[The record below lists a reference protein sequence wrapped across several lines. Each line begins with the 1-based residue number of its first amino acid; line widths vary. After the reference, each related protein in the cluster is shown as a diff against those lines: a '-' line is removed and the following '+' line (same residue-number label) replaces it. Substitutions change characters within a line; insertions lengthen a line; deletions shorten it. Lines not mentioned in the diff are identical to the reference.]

1 MNYPDGTKNEIF
13 SSCGSFCSNYV
24 AEQLA
29 ISTSVT
35 HINHTFD
42 TNPLA
47 ITNIVI
53 FTDSLSTIQ
62 ALENGT
68 EANKEMIQ
76 LSRSIHHL
84 INSHRVQ
91 IVLQWIPGH
100 AGLPGNEKAD
110 ELAKRGASLP
120 QPETPVSYQTACQMI
135 KSNLREEW
143 MNSWA
148 LETKGRH
155 MYSHMTKP
163 NRKDPINKLQREDQ
177 SIIFRLRTRH
187 IPLNSHLK
195 RINVKTSAACPLC
208 NHPDE
213 TVEHHLFD
221 CINLKEL
228 RGRFLPSKPNIH
240 KCLYGTT
247 EQMKKTCSFFKL
259 ASGERAQAHV
269 PLVR

>member
-1 MNYPDGTKNEIF
+1 MNYPDGTKTEIF

-53 FTDSLSTIQ
+53 FTDSLSTLQ
-62 ALENGT
+62 ALESGT
-68 EANKEMIQ
+68 DANKEIIQ

-84 INSHRVQ
+84 IDTHRIQ

-110 ELAKRGASLP
+110 ELAKRGANLP
-120 QPETPVSYQTACQMI
+120 QPENPVTYQTACQMI
-135 KSNLREEW
+135 KSNLQEEW

-148 LETKGRH
+148 THTKGRH
-155 MYSHMTKP
+155 MYSHMTKTKP
-163 NRKDPINKLQREDQ
+163 QRPYQ
-177 SIIFRLRTRH
+177 QA
-187 IPLNSHLK
+187 PK
-195 RINVKTSAACPLC
+195 RRPVHYI
-208 NHPDE
+208 
-213 TVEHHLFD
+213 
-221 CINLKEL
+221 
-228 RGRFLPSKPNIH
+228 
-240 KCLYGTT
+240 
-247 EQMKKTCSFFKL
+247 
-259 ASGERAQAHV
+259 
-269 PLVR
+269 